1 MRCIHNPQAARAHR
15 DIVADADERI
25 GDVTSMQHTRNQR
38 PDSRFGAIPI
48 DRDRNTAHLA
58 PENAQYPST
67 HIGRQG

>member
-1 MRCIHNPQAARAHR
+1 
-15 DIVADADERI
+15 
-25 GDVTSMQHTRNQR
+25 MQHTRNQR